1 MADLRPLGFHWLGWW
16 ARPYEPGGETS
27 GSGRWFG
34 VACPHCTNLDT
45 LSRHCANGRCDWAH
59 CACGA
64 LVYSKRGHRH
74 PRHGSDQDTCHS
86 PHAAV

>member
-1 MADLRPLGFHWLGWW
+1 MGWIRW
-16 ARPYEPGGETS
+16 RFQQPETELDAGARHD
-27 GSGRWFG
+27 RWHG

-45 LSRHCANGRCDWAH
+45 LTRHCANERCDWAR

-64 LVYSKRGHRH
+64 LVYSGRGHRH

-86 PHAAV
+86 PRAAV